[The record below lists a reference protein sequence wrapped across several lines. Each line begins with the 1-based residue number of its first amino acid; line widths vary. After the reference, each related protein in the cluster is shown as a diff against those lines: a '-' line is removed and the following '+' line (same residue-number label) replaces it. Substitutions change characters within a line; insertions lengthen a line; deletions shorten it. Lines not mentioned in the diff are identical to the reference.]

1 MTITCSIE
9 SLPPELI
16 DLILSLAAKANQKDG
31 VRFTYG
37 LNSELTS
44 SSEATSSVN
53 RYVRGPIPEASA
65 RWDASRSIRQVC
77 SSWGTWATRYNF
89 YQLRENCLHERER
102 WADLPT
108 SRSRYSLYEMIND
121 PRGVCVSRDPYRSLT
136 RTAAFLETFPHVAD
150 CVRQLRFDGFTTIET
165 DRRILSTITSCQHLE
180 ALTIPH
186 TVLQRCMTGA
196 WMDLLGVKDGTR
208 RPLLSLEINGA
219 RVPNG
224 LGSSEKN
231 ATRISLEDPRVTFGN
246 LTRLKISGHSSQSLI
261 KDLDLLTIAESA
273 TNLQS
278 LQLTSI
284 PSVSTSTALALAQ
297 ASRQTIRLLQH
308 RHLCGHTALESSVLS
323 QSHTCKQISTLA
335 ELRDLD
341 MSLPLIC
348 HSLFTTNRA
357 QWAGMCF
364 IRFEG
369 FCSRLHQDTKFDRAT
384 SLRKVLT
391 AARCLMAERLRC
403 AIALNIELSWG
414 AYVFDARNGT
424 VSRTFLHTEKG
435 TSFHGLQR
443 VEEIFRLG
451 RSKFGSDDKLSQ
463 FTVAEDD
470 FLEAMQDKDM

>member
-1 MTITCSIE
+1 MTFACSIE

-16 DLILSLAAKANQKDG
+16 DLILSLAAKANQDDG

-44 SSEATSSVN
+44 SSETSSSVN
-53 RYVRGPIPEASA
+53 RYVRSPIPDASA
-65 RWDASRSIRQVC
+65 RWDASRGIRQVC

-108 SRSRYSLYEMIND
+108 SRSRYSVYEMIND

-180 ALTIPH
+180 ALAIPH
-186 TVLQRCMTGA
+186 TVLRRCTTGA
-196 WMDLLGVKDGTR
+196 WMDLLGVKNGTR
-208 RPLLSLEINGA
+208 RPLISLEINGA
-219 RVPNG
+219 RISGG
-224 LGSSEKN
+224 LGSPEKTT
-231 ATRISLEDPRVTFGN
+231 TRISKDPRVTFKN
-246 LTRLKISGHSSQSLI
+246 LTRLKISGHSSQSI
-261 KDLDLLTIAESA
+261 IEDVDLLTMSETA
-273 TNLQS
+273 TNLRS

-284 PSVSTSTALALAQ
+284 PSVSTSAILALAQ
-297 ASRQTIRLLQH
+297 ASRETIRLLQH
-308 RHLCGHTALESSVLS
+308 RHHCGHTARDSGVRSR
-323 QSHTCKQISTLA
+323 SHACEQINTLA

-348 HSLFTTNRA
+348 HSLFATNKT

-369 FCSRLHQDTKFDRAT
+369 FCSCLRQDMKLDRAT
-384 SLRKVLT
+384 SLRKVVT
-391 AARCLMAERLRC
+391 AARCLMTERLRC
-403 AIALNIELSWG
+403 AAELSIELSWG

-424 VSRTFLHTEKG
+424 VSRAFLPTEKG
-435 TSFHGLQR
+435 TKFHGLER

-451 RSKFGSDDKLSQ
+451 ETRSGSDHKLSQ
-463 FTVAEDD
+463 FTVAEDE
-470 FLEAMQDKDM
+470 FLGAMQDEDK